1 MRALVGVLVVGVL
14 VVGCGSRSGSP
25 TPPSMPASATSL
37 TPTPS
42 VAAAT
47 PTTRPTPPPTPSPLG
62 PPTVEIGSAGAL
74 LLREDG
80 RPDWL
85 ALAGGS
91 AWGAGNDGIRQMDG
105 RTGADKALVAV
116 TSVCTA
122 MDVGFGSLWAA
133 DCDHA
138 SLVRIDPATGKV
150 TATYPLKAGFIAEEG
165 SVGAGEGAVWVATTS
180 SSLVR
185 FDPKT
190 GTQTGVGLPVAGAG
204 VRAGLGSVWVTAPS
218 TGEVLRI
225 NPTDGSV
232 IATIKAGREPRFLT
246 VGGDSVWVQNNGDG
260 TVTRIGADGA
270 VKATIRVSLSPVDG
284 GDIAFGGGFV
294 WPRISSALVAKLDGT
309 TGELLATYGPASGSG
324 SVAADA
330 DAAWISAHD
339 VASVWR
345 LPLR

>member
-1 MRALVGVLVVGVL
+1 MRALVGVLIGSVL
-14 VVGCGSRSGSP
+14 LVGCGSGSVSSTSASSP
-25 TPPSMPASATSL
+25 AGPASL
-37 TPTPS
+37 VPTPS
-42 VAAAT
+42 APPAT
-47 PTTRPTPPPTPSPLG
+47 PTTRPTSRPTPSPLG
-62 PPTVEIGSAGAL
+62 PPPVDIGSAGAL

-91 AWGAGNDGIRQMDG
+91 AWGAGIDGIRQMDG
-105 RTGADKALVAV
+105 TTGTDKALVPV

-133 DCDHA
+133 DCEHGA
-138 SLVRIDPATGKV
+138 LVRIDPSTGKV
-150 TATYPLKAGFIAEEG
+150 AATYPLKGGSIAEEG
-165 SVGAGEGAVWVATTS
+165 SVGVGEGAVWVASSS

-185 FDPKT
+185 IDPKT
-190 GTQTGVGLPVAGAG
+190 GTQTSTPLPVPGAG
-204 VRAGLGSVWVTAPS
+204 VRAGLGSVWVTAPLS
-218 TGEVLRI
+218 GQVLRVD
-225 NPTDGSV
+225 PKDGSV
-232 IATIKAGREPRFLT
+232 IATITAGREPRFLT

-260 TVTRIGADGA
+260 TVTRIGADGT
-270 VKATIRVSLSPVDG
+270 VTATIAVSLSPVDG

-294 WPRISSALVAKLDGT
+294 WPRISSALIVKLDGT